1 MSDYHLL
8 FEEDGTPAGFLD
20 LEMVATEGL
29 QLAFR
34 MAADCQNREPVN
46 HVDLFTRVGPDGFTW
61 VLLRALN
68 SMAELL
74 DNTLTSIGAA
84 GLEMRSEI
92 RATAKFLH
100 GDSPTN

>member
-8 FEEDGTPAGFLD
+8 FEEDGSPAGFLD
-20 LEMVATEGL
+20 LEMVSKEGL

-68 SMAELL
+68 SMTELL
-74 DNTLTSIGAA
+74 DNVLTNIGAA
-84 GLEMRSEI
+84 GVEMRSEI
-92 RATAKFLH
+92 RVTAEFLA
-100 GDSPTN
+100 GESPTN